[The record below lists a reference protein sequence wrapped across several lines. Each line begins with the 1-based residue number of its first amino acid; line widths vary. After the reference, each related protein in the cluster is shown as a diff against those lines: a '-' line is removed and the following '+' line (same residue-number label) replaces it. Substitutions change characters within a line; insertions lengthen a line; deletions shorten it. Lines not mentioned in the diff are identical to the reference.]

1 MKKFLNKKVYLN
13 VWQTTLVAAVFVLL
27 VTVLSFAMMPGEAG
41 FADGVGFA
49 WKQICEQPLLAVM
62 NILPPLLLMLLLF
75 AILNNVFFAGAILFL
90 SVTLLSY
97 GNYLKT
103 VMRSDPLT
111 PQDVML
117 LREALF
123 AVKDFDIS
131 INGPL
136 LVLLIVF
143 TLIFALAG
151 LIVKNRKKTLL
162 RRVVFIVVALV
173 LCVGAEEA
181 MYNADHYSA
190 RYIYYHKLTRTDDA
204 NHAQNYKEMGFLYS
218 FLYNRNAY
226 GFTKPEGFSKA
237 EAEGWENED
246 AGGSVSGGDV
256 GNEGNSGNGTGSV
269 GKGTNVGGNGTAE
282 GTGTGSERA
291 SGVKPHVVMVMC
303 EAFCDITNNE
313 VFLYDEENDPL
324 RNYNVLSA
332 SEGAISGH
340 IVVPNVNAGTA
351 NTEFDVMTGG
361 QTKQLADGS
370 IPFFSIRKETTG
382 IASVL
387 SDEGYASM
395 FTHPGRSW
403 YYNRQNVYDYFGF
416 DELYF
421 ADAYKNAE
429 YSGTLVKDDSV
440 GDFIID
446 AFESQT
452 SESSDPFFSFA
463 VTIENHMPYTVDRY
477 GRDSSRAPDPVPL
490 AQAIPAE
497 SAQTLAIYIEG
508 LRSGDRLLGRLADY
522 FGQTEEPVILVFFGD
537 HLPSLGENFA
547 VYRELGLSVG
557 STATY
562 EETLTSYETPYIIW
576 ANEAALA
583 QTDFAETAAVEGLKA
598 GSAGEDTNTMSAN
611 YLGAL
616 VLELAGFGDDDAY
629 FSFLNETRKQMPV
642 LWGDIAVVNA
652 VSGNQNGVSAG
663 IADGGSAGIMAD
675 GTAESSDETTD
686 RMIKSLSELTEE
698 QRETVRK
705 MVCWGYYRMKYI

>member
-1 MKKFLNKKVYLN
+1 MKKFLNKKLYLN
-13 VWQTTLVAAVFVLL
+13 VWQTMLVAVVFVLL

-41 FADGVGFA
+41 LTDGVGFA
-49 WKQICEQPLLAVM
+49 WKQVCEQPLLAVM

-131 INGPL
+131 VNGTL
-136 LVLLIVF
+136 LASLIAF
-143 TLIFALAG
+143 TLVFALTG
-151 LIVKNRKKTLL
+151 LIIKNRKTTLL
-162 RRVVFIVVALV
+162 RRVIFIALALI

-181 MYNADHYSA
+181 MYNANHYSA

-237 EAEGWENED
+237 EAEGWEKEYAAGMGGD
-246 AGGSVSGGDV
+246 AAENGSENGSEGGSS
-256 GNEGNSGNGTGSV
+256 SS
-269 GKGTNVGGNGTAE
+269 
-282 GTGTGSERA
+282 
-291 SGVKPHVVMVMC
+291 SGVKPHLIMVMC
-303 EAFCDITNNE
+303 EAFCDITNND

-324 RNYNVLSA
+324 KNYNALSA
-332 SEGAISGH
+332 SEGVISGH

-351 NTEFDVMTGG
+351 NTEFDVMTGV

-370 IPFFSIRKETTG
+370 IPFFSIRKETSS
-382 IASVL
+382 IAGVL

-395 FTHPGRSW
+395 FTHPGRAW

-440 GDFIID
+440 GEFIID
-446 AFESQT
+446 AFETQV
-452 SESSDPFFSFA
+452 SENSDPFFSFA
-463 VTIENHMPYTVDRY
+463 VTIENHMPYTIDRY
-477 GRDSSRAPDPVPL
+477 GRDSSKAPESVPL
-490 AQAIPAE
+490 AHEILAE

-508 LRSGDRLLGRLADY
+508 LRSGDRLLGSLADY

-557 STATY
+557 STGTY
-562 EETLTSYETPYIIW
+562 KETLTSYETPYIIW

-583 QTDFAETAAVEGLKA
+583 QNNFAETAAAEGLII
-598 GSAGEDTNTMSAN
+598 GSAGEVTNNMSAN

-616 VLELAGFGDDDAY
+616 VLKLAGFGDDDTY
-629 FSFLNETRKQMPV
+629 FGFLNKARRQMPV
-642 LWGDIAVVNA
+642 LWGDIAVVN
-652 VSGNQNGVSAG
+652 SGGNGDKDANDTGETSGSNA
-663 IADGGSAGIMAD
+663 ADG
-675 GTAESSDETTD
+675 E
-686 RMIKSLSELTEE
+686 IKILNELTEE
-698 QRETVRK
+698 QQETVRK
-705 MVCWGYYRMKYI
+705 MACWGYYRMKVKNN